1 MGIMKKIKSALVLAA
16 MVVALTGCSFL
27 SGIVN
32 MTKCEY
38 SYKSVSDVKVGGID
52 FSNLSAVSL
61 MQNMSTISKLLQ
73 GDFKDLPL
81 ELTVNLNVK
90 NPNEGK
96 AAINGMIY
104 TMNID
109 GLDVAE
115 GNLKKSFSVDGG
127 KTATLPL
134 VVRTNLG
141 NILDK
146 QNRNTVVDIVKNFVG
161 ISGNKSKIKMKL
173 SPTITGRNNEQR
185 KLMTVPV
192 SFEYGGKKK

>member
-1 MGIMKKIKSALVLAA
+1 MRNIKSALLLVA
-16 MVVALTGCSFL
+16 MLVALTGCSFL

-115 GNLKKSFSVDGG
+115 GNLRKSFSVEGG

-146 QNRNTVVDIVKNFVG
+146 QNRSTVVEIVKNFVG

>member
-1 MGIMKKIKSALVLAA
+1 MGIMRNIKSALLLVA
-16 MVVALTGCSFL
+16 MLVALTGCSFL

-115 GNLKKSFSVDGG
+115 GNLRKSFSVEGG

-146 QNRNTVVDIVKNFVG
+146 QNRSTVVEIVKNFVG

>member
-1 MGIMKKIKSALVLAA
+1 MKKIKSALVLAA

-115 GNLKKSFSVDGG
+115 GNLRKSFSVDGG

>member
-115 GNLKKSFSVDGG
+115 GNLRKSFSVDGG

>member
-115 GNLKKSFSVDGG
+115 GNLRKSFSVDGG

-173 SPTITGRNNEQR
+173 SPTITSRNNEQR

>member
-1 MGIMKKIKSALVLAA
+1 MGVMRKVKSAFLLVVITVSLA
-16 MVVALTGCSFL
+16 GCSFL

-38 SYKSVSDVKVGGID
+38 SYQSISNVKVGGID
-52 FSNLSAVSL
+52 FSNLSAMSL
-61 MQNMSTISKLLQ
+61 VQNMSTISKLLQ

-81 ELTVNLNVK
+81 EMTVNLNVK
-90 NPNEGK
+90 NPNESK
-96 AAINGMIY
+96 AAIGGMIY

-109 GLDVAE
+109 GLAVAE
-115 GNLKKSFSVDGG
+115 GNLQKSFTVEGG

-146 QNRNTVVDIVKNFVG
+146 QNRETVVGIVKNFTG
-161 ISGNKSKIKMKL
+161 ISGNKSKIQMKL
-173 SPTITGRNNEQR
+173 SPTITGRNNEQH